1 MTTGAIY
8 ARVSTESQEEEGTIE
23 SQILALRKKALELKL
38 EVPASLHF
46 TDNGFSGSRMDR
58 PALDALRDAASEGRF
73 QLLLVHDADRL
84 ARNFVHQE
92 IILEELERYGI
103 SVEFI
108 ESRHSTRPE
117 DRLLSQV
124 KGVFAEYE
132 RAKIM
137 ERTRRGK
144 LHRAMYQGWTNWTV
158 PPYGYSVVRTE
169 GGQRIEIN
177 EEEASW
183 VRQVY
188 SWVLDEGVTT
198 TNVVRKLNSFGI
210 KTRKGGGWIACTVRN
225 LLTHSIYSGTAY
237 YNRSEAVEP
246 GRRRR
251 PGTYP
256 KHLKSTR
263 KFKPQEQ
270 WIPIHVP
277 AIVTEE
283 EQARAREILRS
294 NRLNSPR
301 KTKYE
306 YLLRRLV
313 VCGECGCRMGCQ
325 SHSNKRGDVRY
336 PYYTCNRRPEETGRA
351 EKCRARLMRSDWL
364 DEAVWSAIKG
374 WLQKPDILRAE
385 LNTILS
391 VPDPAG
397 NQFSRE
403 WNRLEAMIG
412 RYERQETRIVDA
424 YQTGIIEMKELK
436 DRKESI
442 SSRTS
447 EAKKRL
453 EELSEARKMHLN
465 AEHVL
470 ADIEEFA
477 VSLRSGLES
486 LSFEEKRKVMEL
498 LVERIV
504 VKGREVTIEHVV
516 PLQGRFSVLNLDCPQ
531 GLLPDAAQRHACEGS
546 MALRDEAWR
555 AGAGRLRRLR
565 TRVH

>member
-23 SQILALRKKALELKL
+23 SQIHALRKKALELKL
-38 EVPASLHF
+38 EVPDTFLF
-46 TDNGFSGSRMDR
+46 IDNGFSGSRMDR
-58 PALDALRDAASEGRF
+58 PALDAMRDAASEGRF
-73 QLLLVHDADRL
+73 QRLLVHDADRL

-92 IILEELERYGI
+92 IILEELERHGV
-103 SVEFI
+103 SVELI
-108 ESRHSTRPE
+108 DGRHSTRPE

-144 LHRAMYQGWTNWTV
+144 LHRALYQGWTNWTV
-158 PPYGYSVVRTE
+158 PPYGYRVVRTE

-188 SWVLDEGVTT
+188 SWVLDEGITT
-198 TNVVRKLNSFGI
+198 TNVVRKLNSLGI
-210 KTRKGGGWIACTVRN
+210 KTRKGGGWTTCTVRN
-225 LLTHSIYSGTAY
+225 LLTRSLYSGTAY
-237 YNRSEAVEP
+237 YNRTEAVEP

-256 KHLKSTR
+256 RHLRSTR
-263 KFKPQEQ
+263 KFKPLEQ

-277 AIVTEE
+277 AMVSEE
-283 EQARAREILRS
+283 EQARAREILKS

-301 KTKYE
+301 KTRYE

-313 VCGECGCRMGCQ
+313 VCGECGCKMGCQ

-336 PYYTCNRRPEETGRA
+336 PYYACNRRPEETGRA
-351 EKCRARLMRSDWL
+351 EKCKARLVRSDWL
-364 DEAVWSAIKG
+364 DEAVWSAVSG

-391 VPDPAG
+391 VPDQAG
-397 NQFSRE
+397 EQLSGE
-403 WNRLEAMIG
+403 WNRLETAIS
-412 RYERQETRIVDA
+412 RFERQETRIVDA

-436 DRKESI
+436 ERKDSL
-442 SSRTS
+442 SSGIS

-453 EELSEARKMHLN
+453 EELSDVRRIHLN
-465 AEHVL
+465 AERVL
-470 ADIEEFA
+470 ASMEEFA
-477 VSLRSGLES
+477 AGLRSGLET

-504 VKGREVTIEHVV
+504 VKGKEVTIEHVV
-516 PLQGRFSVLNLDCPQ
+516 PLQGRFSVLSLDDTQ
-531 GLLPDAAQRHACEGS
+531 GLLQDTPQRQEG
-546 MALRDEAWR
+546 EG
-555 AGAGRLRRLR
+555 GA
-565 TRVH
+565 RV